1 MTRSAEEAGRVSF
14 PKTMTSHRNRERG
27 AAAVEF
33 ALVLP
38 VLLLLVLGMLEFSRA
53 YNVQISLTS
62 AAREGARVMAIHDDP
77 TMAQNAA
84 VAAAP
89 SVALTTAQV
98 AVSPSSCSANPGAT
112 VNVTITYPLTLMT
125 GWFGASIP
133 MSAVGAMTC
142 GG

>member
-1 MTRSAEEAGRVSF
+1 MTI
-14 PKTMTSHRNRERG
+14 HRNAERG

-53 YNVQISLTS
+53 YNVQISLTN
-62 AAREGARVMAIHDDP
+62 AAREGARVMAIHNDP
-77 TMAQNAA
+77 STATNAA
-84 VAAAP
+84 IAAASS
-89 SVALTTAQV
+89 SVALTTGQIS
-98 AVSPSSCSANPGAT
+98 VSPSSCSDNPGAT
-112 VNVTITYPLTLMT
+112 VNVTISYPLALMT
-125 GWFGASIP
+125 GMFGASIP